1 MSEIERSGAAQMVAS
16 APPSF
21 SFIVLTGTLP
31 GAVIRL
37 EQGGIRLGR
46 AGDNAIQLPDE
57 GISRHHAFVWA
68 DDRGGAWLTDL
79 GSTNGTCV
87 SGRACPGQTPV
98 RLKPGD
104 EVRLGLSL
112 TLKLVALDPREEEF
126 QRALYERSVR
136 DPLTGLYNRA
146 YFLDQLPSMIRR
158 SADQG
163 LSPAVLMIDIDH
175 FKQVNDIHGHEAGD
189 EVLRTIAKGVIEA
202 TRRGD
207 LVARYGGEE
216 FVVALS
222 VPTVTQAILV
232 AERIRGN
239 VASSEIRAQGHLI
252 RLTVSIGIAHAPSG
266 ELCPGS
272 RLIRVA
278 DENMYRAKAAGRN
291 RVVS

>member
-1 MSEIERSGAAQMVAS
+1 MSEVDRSAAGQTVSS

-21 SFIVLTGTLP
+21 SLIVLTGALP
-31 GAVIRL
+31 GAMIRL
-37 EQGGIRLGR
+37 ELGGIRLGR

-57 GISRHHAFVWA
+57 SISRHHAFVSA

-79 GSTNGTCV
+79 GSTNGTYV
-87 SGRACPGQTPV
+87 NGRACPGQTPI

-112 TLKLVALDPREEEF
+112 TLKLVALEPREEEF

-163 LSPAVLMIDIDH
+163 LSSAVLIIDIDH
-175 FKQVNDIHGHEAGD
+175 FKQVNDTHGHGAGD
-189 EVLRTIAKGVIEA
+189 EALRTIAKVVLEA

-222 VPTVTQAILV
+222 VPTVTQATLV

-239 VASSEIRAQGHLI
+239 VASSEIQAQGHLI
-252 RLTVSIGIAHAPSG
+252 RLTVSIGIAHAPSVDR
-266 ELCPGS
+266 CRGS

-278 DENMYRAKAAGRN
+278 DRNMYRAKAASRN